1 VRKRSTTDRRALGE
15 SHPEAQQDRGRPL
28 DFSPNSRQRRR
39 SSSGSA
45 STHSQ
50 DRDVIMNTDVSVD
63 SAVVYVGIDVAKDSL
78 EVALSPEAKT
88 FSIVND
94 LQGLSKLLEKLPQPG
109 ECVVVLEASGGY
121 ERVCIAQLLGAG
133 HRVALANPRQVR
145 DFAKG
150 VGINVKTDPI
160 DARVLSRFGET
171 VRPRCLEIPQGPLGE
186 LQQLVERRRQ
196 LIELRTA
203 EFNRLQQ
210 VACNATRRSV
220 TNVLKILQ
228 KEVFSVERQIEK
240 LINDNDDWR
249 RKADI
254 LTSVPG
260 IGLVTAAAL
269 LADLAE
275 LGQLNREQ
283 IAALV
288 GVAPFNHDSG
298 TLRGKRCIWG
308 GRASVRTALYMAV
321 LSATRCNGVIKK
333 FYKRL
338 RTSQPHRDAKCKK
351 VCLVACMRKLVV
363 ILNALLKKNTPWNP
377 QLIPVG

>member
-1 VRKRSTTDRRALGE
+1 M
-15 SHPEAQQDRGRPL
+15 
-28 DFSPNSRQRRR
+28 
-39 SSSGSA
+39 SA
-45 STHSQ
+45 ET
-50 DRDVIMNTDVSVD
+50 SVN
-63 SAVVYVGIDVAKDSL
+63 SAVVHIGIDVAKDTL

-88 FSIVND
+88 FSISND
-94 LQGLSKLLEKLPQPG
+94 LQGLLKLLEKIPQPG
-109 ECVVVLEASGGY
+109 QCVLVLEATGGY

-133 HRVALANPRQVR
+133 HRVALTNPRQVR

-150 VGINVKTDPI
+150 IGINVKTDPI
-160 DARVLSRFGET
+160 DARVLSRFGEM

-203 EFNRLQQ
+203 ESNRLQQ
-210 VACNATRRSV
+210 VACKATRRSV

-228 KEVFSVERQIEK
+228 KEVFSVEQQIEK
-240 LINDNDDWR
+240 LIDDNDDWR

-260 IGLVTAAAL
+260 VGLVTAAVL

-308 GRASVRTALYMAV
+308 GRASVRTALYMAA
-321 LSATRCNGVIKK
+321 LSGTRCNSILKK

-338 RTSQPHRDAKCKK
+338 RASQPHRDAKCKK
-351 VCLVACMRKLVV
+351 VCLVACMRKLLV
-363 ILNALLKKNTPWNP
+363 ILNAMLKKNTPWNP
-377 QLIPVG
+377 QLVPVG